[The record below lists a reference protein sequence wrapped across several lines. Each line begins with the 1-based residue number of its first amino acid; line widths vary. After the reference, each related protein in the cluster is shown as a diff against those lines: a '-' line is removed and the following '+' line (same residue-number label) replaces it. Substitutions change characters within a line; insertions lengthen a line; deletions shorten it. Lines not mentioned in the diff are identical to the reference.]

1 MINEMICTLIL
12 ACVGMFFAVI
22 VPCIIADAYD
32 CPSTYIPTLYR
43 KLHRP
48 AFVILLTSILIGCLF
63 MVAVAYHTVRII
75 LEAVAAW

>member
-1 MINEMICTLIL
+1 MINVICTLIL
-12 ACVGMFFAVI
+12 ACAGMFFAVI
-22 VPCIIADAYD
+22 VPCIIADAYN

-48 AFVILLTSILIGCLF
+48 AFVIVVTSMLIGCIL
-63 MVAVAYHTVRII
+63 VALMAYQAVRII